1 VNAATASDLLLN
13 RRFLTAAGTETYLLF
28 QQQFPMREFCAF
40 EIFEHEAALAELEQR
55 YLFPLI
61 SAVDAGG
68 HGLLLD
74 SLVWRAHPDYIRA
87 LGYAESDLSRLNRLA
102 AAKTRQAV
110 DAWRQ
115 RESRGADEFPVLLTA
130 DIGPRGDGYQGS
142 DVSVDEAYGYH
153 RAQLGVL
160 EGSEID
166 VVCALTMTNANE
178 AIGVARAAAGLGVP
192 ILISATVE
200 TDGRLPDGSTLREFI
215 RRVDAA
221 TDALPLYY
229 LVNCAHPTHLNPTLA
244 TARDAGEDWLERFRG
259 FRANSSKMSHE
270 ELDNSSVLD
279 RGNPAELASEVAAM
293 QRDYGLSVVGGCCGT
308 DVEHI
313 AEISRA
319 LA

>member
-1 VNAATASDLLLN
+1 MNAATASNLLLS
-13 RRFLTAAGTETYLLF
+13 RQFLTAAGTETYLLF

-110 DAWRQ
+110 EAWRQ
-115 RESRGADEFPVLLTA
+115 RESRGAGQFPVLLTA

-142 DVSVDEAYGYH
+142 DVSVDEAFQYH
-153 RAQLGVL
+153 RAQLGAL

-178 AIGVARAAAGLGVP
+178 AIGVTKAAAGLGVP

-215 RRVDAA
+215 DTVDAA

-229 LVNCAHPTHLNPTLA
+229 LVNCAHPTHLNPTLEA
-244 TARDAGEDWLERFRG
+244 ARDADEAWLERFRG
-259 FRANSSKMSHE
+259 FRANSSRMSHE

-293 QRDYGLSVVGGCCGT
+293 QRDYGLRVVGGCCGT

-319 LA
+319 VA